1 MTRQTIST
9 DRPETKFKMATPAKS
24 KTMSDTIGLVAIG
37 RNEGERLKR
46 CLHSALGRNM
56 RMVYVDSGS
65 TDGSGAMA
73 RSMGVDVVDL
83 DLSIP
88 FTAARARNA
97 GFEHL
102 LRVCPQ
108 LEFVQF
114 VDGDC
119 EIVEGWFEKAETF
132 LRENP
137 GFAIAGGR
145 RRERFPEASI
155 YNRMC
160 DIEWHTP
167 IGEMHWCGG
176 DTMMRAE
183 ALKQVGGF
191 NPTFIAGEEP
201 ELCVRLREK
210 GWKIYRLDAE
220 LTSHDADMHHFGQ
233 WWKRVVRT
241 GYAFAEGA
249 HTHGHRPERYWVR
262 EVRSGWIYG
271 LILPILAL
279 ALAWPS
285 RGASIVVAG
294 ALYGIVFVK
303 LLRHL
308 RRSGAATGKMSI
320 IYAFFSVAGKFP
332 QVIGQLRYW
341 LMHLRGKQSALIE
354 YKGAASEARIG

>member
-1 MTRQTIST
+1 
-9 DRPETKFKMATPAKS
+9 
-24 KTMSDTIGLVAIG
+24 MSDTLGLVAIG
-37 RNEGERLKR
+37 RNEGERLRR
-46 CLHSALGRNM
+46 CLASAVGRGL
-56 RMVYVDSGS
+56 RIVYVDSGS
-65 TDGSGAMA
+65 TDGSTSMA

-102 LRVCPQ
+102 LRVCPD

-119 EIVEGWFEKAETF
+119 EIVEGWLKKAETF
-132 LRENP
+132 LREHP
-137 GFAIAGGR
+137 EFAIVGGR
-145 RRERFPEASI
+145 RREKFPEASI

-167 IGEMHWCGG
+167 VGEMHWCGG
-176 DTMMRAE
+176 DTMMRAA

-191 NPTFIAGEEP
+191 DATFIAGEEP

-220 LTSHDADMHHFGQ
+220 LTSHDADMHRFRQ
-233 WWKRVVRT
+233 WWRRVVRT

-249 HTHGHRPERYWVR
+249 HTHGWRPEKYWVR

-271 LILPILAL
+271 MILPILAL
-279 ALAWPS
+279 AAAWPT
-285 RGASIVVAG
+285 RGLSFVTAL
-294 ALYGIVFVK
+294 ALYGIVYVK

-308 RRSGAATGKMSI
+308 RRSGVATGKPAV
-320 IYAFFSVAGKFP
+320 IYAFFSVAGKIP
-332 QVIGQLRYW
+332 QAIGQVRYW
-341 LMHLRGKQSALIE
+341 IMHLRGKQSTLIE
-354 YKGAASEARIG
+354 YKGAPVEARAG